1 MKREVDAGS
10 NSSFLSFFF
19 FSFDQPTASN
29 RRVNIRRMC
38 LRACFSQY
46 SICLFLFLYFTL
58 ERLFTSSKIL
68 FNCYKVACALLLS
81 CQSLDDYA
89 QTQVKQILVEMGV
102 LNSGLVILA
111 VQLIFLDLNSLF
123 FAGYPF
129 TLNVSSYIF
138 RSG

>member
-1 MKREVDAGS
+1 MLKLELDAGS
-10 NSSFLSFFF
+10 NSSFLSL
-19 FSFDQPTASN
+19 FSLLTRTCGSKHL
-29 RRVNIRRMC
+29 RVYIRRMRLC
-38 LRACFSQY
+38 ACFSEY
-46 SICLFLFLYFTL
+46 SICLFIFLYFTL

-68 FNCYKVACALLLS
+68 LNCYKVACALLLS
-81 CQSLDDYA
+81 GQSLDDYA
-89 QTQVKQILVEMGV
+89 QVKQILVEMGV